1 MPTSTFLLS
10 ISILIA
16 VHNVAQVF
24 CGDQCFN
31 IDQIQEQ
38 GYYPCDPSASTS
50 NCCQPGWL
58 CLSNGLCEPNND
70 FNRNPV
76 TWTGFCTDPQW
87 DNTTACPKVCQN
99 NVTAASYADNRVSS
113 CGDGHFCCFKDNND
127 TACCSTPSELF
138 FLGVATVVASV
149 PNSTSVLSTSAPSP
163 SVLSTSARSTSVQS
177 TSTPVTTGSGTSEI
191 SATAG
196 PSAIS
201 STQLATSKVTSKPS
215 HTAIGVGA
223 GVGAGV
229 GVTVGLAIL
238 AAGFFYIKH
247 RPSKTRDEGRLAIR
261 AGSNNKS
268 DDKRLELQGDGVG
281 ELPADKDP
289 QELIDPKGSS
299 WELNAMDIG
308 TNGAKASTL
317 ADVAE

>member
-1 MPTSTFLLS
+1 MPTSTVLLS

-99 NVTAASYADNRVSS
+99 NVTGTY
-113 CGDGHFCCFKDNND
+113 
-127 TACCSTPSELF
+127 
-138 FLGVATVVASV
+138 
-149 PNSTSVLSTSAPSP
+149 TSGGQGRNFDLESKERLIRLYQLLHMLTIVYNLAEMVTSAVFKTTPP
-163 SVLSTSARSTSVQS
+163 VAVHHLSCF
-177 TSTPVTTGSGTSEI
+177 
-191 SATAG
+191 
-196 PSAIS
+196 
-201 STQLATSKVTSKPS
+201 L
-215 HTAIGVGA
+215 
-223 GVGAGV
+223 
-229 GVTVGLAIL
+229 
-238 AAGFFYIKH
+238 
-247 RPSKTRDEGRLAIR
+247 
-261 AGSNNKS
+261 
-268 DDKRLELQGDGVG
+268 
-281 ELPADKDP
+281 
-289 QELIDPKGSS
+289 
-299 WELNAMDIG
+299 WEMH
-308 TNGAKASTL
+308 
-317 ADVAE
+317 